1 MGNPLSTHAEASTK
15 LITAHQAH
23 HCDDHARSQNRDK
36 VSLLKHRDFTGWKDH
51 CTRVNDDSAFRW
63 VLFRTLS
70 NTSPILP
77 GLWRRASDVNSS
89 KASARQPS
97 FYLRAGGLLQL
108 FLGPELVGVAALF
121 LAAVLGARRQT
132 GIADSAD
139 LLVLVILLRKH
150 HQRRFN
156 DAATQA
162 QHQVKGRLCWAW
174 GASALDRGWQA
185 PLRRALVRHACRSP
199 GPDQPTRGPLTLRCL
214 HAHSCVLLSASHC
227 LQANEPGSAAG
238 RRVSPRQSA
247 IPACLR
253 I

>member
-139 LLVLVILLRKH
+139 LLVLVVLLRKH
-150 HQRRFN
+150 HQRRLN
-156 DAATQA
+156 DATTQA
-162 QHQVKGRLCWAW
+162 QHQVKGRLC
-174 GASALDRGWQA
+174 RGWRA
-185 PLRRALVRHACRSP
+185 SSVTAWLASRFCAVLRHGTCRSP
-199 GPDQPTRGPLTLRCL
+199 GPHRPTRGP
-214 HAHSCVLLSASHC
+214 
-227 LQANEPGSAAG
+227 
-238 RRVSPRQSA
+238 
-247 IPACLR
+247 
-253 I
+253 